1 MAKTFFGWAERD
13 IEKELDWSE
22 ISKQF
27 STAIEQEA
35 TVRTERAKALE
46 DASNKYVKDIN
57 SIPLGDNKT
66 ANQYIMDAAS
76 QMQQTMLMYNRK
88 LNSGELSLAE
98 YTRARQNLFDGTD
111 QMTGI
116 FKTYNE
122 DYSTKMERMA
132 KDESSSFEQFIMKGV
147 EGMTDFNNTRIYVN
161 PLNGQVGVAK
171 MKKDPQTGQMVPDA
185 SNDGVVPLS
194 SLANRIKAKYDR
206 YDYDASLQEGAKRMG
221 KELATTLSADK
232 RTSTTMED
240 VMQKPSY
247 KNAETAFV
255 SGLIVSPFQTGE
267 VLVSALGYEYT
278 WNADE
283 ASKDPN
289 KILVSYDER
298 GNITPKITD
307 AQKKEAEKALRDRF
321 RTMLD
326 REVRKTYTPP
336 PASTTSASTAT
347 KKTAEQLKA
356 EMDAKRSDLKNR
368 YAGYLLNG
376 DGKTGPVLYPE
387 LIDRNSKTSADQL
400 MEKVGPLGF
409 LVEEGDG
416 VVRVYSPILGID
428 NGIDVEVGGRDYIRY
443 DADGKPK
450 TDPENTARYNKLKAN
465 IGALAQYVVNVSTD
479 ADKIRVLNLDPNYL
493 DPNYVEQASGTASVS
508 VPAATNVDQMIQE
521 GAVPDLRSAIGGG
534 TSAQS
539 PPTIKTTTQPGNV
552 R

>member
-1 MAKTFFGWAERD
+1 MANTFFGWAERD

-27 STAIEQEA
+27 STAIEEEA
-35 TVRTERAKALE
+35 IVRAARVKALE

-132 KDESSSFEQFIMKGV
+132 KGESSSFEQFIMEGV

-171 MKKDPQTGQMVPDA
+171 MKKDPKTGQMVPDV

-206 YDYDASLQEGAKRMG
+206 YDYDAALQEGAKRMG

-255 SGLIVSPFQTGE
+255 SGLMVSPFQTGE
-267 VLVSALGYEYT
+267 ILASALGYEYT

-298 GNITPKITD
+298 GNVTPKITD
-307 AQKKEAEKALRDRF
+307 AQKKEAEQALRDRF

-336 PASTTSASTAT
+336 STSTTTATAT
-347 KKTAEQLKA
+347 KKTTEQTKA
-356 EMDAKRSDLKNR
+356 ETKVKKGKLKNR
-368 YAGYLLNG
+368 YTEYLLYG
-376 DGKTGPVLYPE
+376 DGRTGPVLYPE
-387 LIDRNSKTSADQL
+387 LIDRNSSTSAEQL

-409 LVEEGDG
+409 SVEEGDG
-416 VVRVYSPILGID
+416 VVRVYSPLLGID
-428 NGIDVEVGGRDYIRY
+428 NGIDVEVGGKDYIRY
-443 DADGKPK
+443 DASGKPK
-450 TDPENTARYNKLKAN
+450 EDPENMARYNKLKSN
-465 IGALAQYVVNVSTD
+465 IGALAQYLANVSTD
-479 ADKIRVLNLDPNYL
+479 EDKIRVLNLDPNYL
-493 DPNYVEQASGTASVS
+493 DPNYVEQDTSTTA
-508 VPAATNVDQMIQE
+508 AAPTTATDVDQMIQE
-521 GAVPDLRSAIGGG
+521 GAVPDLRSAIGGAK
-534 TSAQS
+534 SQEA
-539 PPTIKTTTQPGNV
+539 PTIKTTTQPGNV